1 MENVILGCV
10 CGVVLET
17 KAKWDGKH
25 WCRVDLGKAAFDG
38 PQKLV
43 HWSITLSEEKC
54 EVMR

>member
-43 HWSITLSEEKC
+43 HWSITLAEEKC